1 MSKITCQGSAL
12 NIIHGEIISVTS
24 VMRKNLRWAG
34 ASIIASSSSSPSADH
49 SISLSNGNDRSPS
62 LATTSISLR
71 NSTKNENSD
80 ANVKNLKAPS
90 GGLMDGFSSLVTELR
105 ETEDIAKLDALTLL
119 SPFLAVVRSN
129 DTNGPITALA
139 LSSIDK
145 FFTYSFI
152 HSESP
157 SLVMAMSQV
166 SDAGTHCRFEAS
178 DSVSDEIVLLKIL
191 DVLQNALTGPVG
203 YILTDEAVCQMMET
217 VLSMCCQMRLSEM
230 LRRSGE
236 RTMQAMVFSIFQKLK
251 SLSPSVD
258 DRFIPDE
265 DAEETAGL
273 KERLRMSTP
282 DPLSGSIPAASSSA
296 EKGHAKSLSM
306 GHRSLIEEEDEP
318 QTDEKAPLIDS
329 EEKTPIVES
338 QILEKVSEEQE
349 GEDEMKEGK
358 AEAEEVESVVNLQ
371 PFGLPSIKELLRV
384 LVSLL
389 NPYDTQHTDAMRL
402 TSMNILITI
411 FETSGVDV
419 GQFPSLRAIVSDELC
434 KHLFQ
439 LARSENY
446 NILYSSLRCMSNLMD
461 TMRPYL
467 KIHLELLLSYLMN
480 RLLPQPTLTIHKL
493 TNGHTGTIPEFEEQ
507 LDCLTWKKVDRPGGD
522 LSIPRTSSPAPSSG
536 SRNSVMTSQQAMIA
550 TGQVRQV
557 MLEYLAHFSRA
568 PDFMVNLWV
577 NFDCNVD
584 CEDIFERLIRF
595 LARGIYALN
604 PAYANTQDSS
614 QILCL
619 DTLLAYMS
627 HMTNRMKSAPLPS
640 VDVPAPVLLARDKKG
655 KRALLEGA
663 AKFNEKPKEGLKFL
677 ESNGIIYDDLSLPRP
692 QSLALFFKTCPR
704 LDKKLLGDFISRPE
718 NLDVLKAFMTL
729 FDFRGKLASDCLRE
743 LLETF
748 RLPGESQQIARIT
761 EVFASVYVATG
772 PKDVKDEDSAYVLS
786 YSIIMLNTDQH
797 NPQNRKKMTLEDY
810 KRNLRGVNGG
820 DDFNP
825 DYLKAIY
832 ESIRKREIVMPEEHS
847 GQLGFEYAWKELQ
860 RKSKKAGLFVTCN
873 TSIFDQAMFEASW
886 RPIVSALSYAFTHF
900 NDDYMI
906 QRIIAGFQQCAT
918 LASRFQLTDVFDE
931 TVAEL
936 AQITDLVPRMSS
948 EVNFPTVK
956 ADGQTLTISP
966 LSIQFGKK
974 FKAQLAT
981 VVLFTVGSTDGS
993 AMRKGWLYI
1002 FEIIQSLFAHSLL
1015 PNELLSLPDF
1025 ANVCTIPIRPPQG
1038 QTNPP
1043 ERRADG
1049 GLLSTLSSYLLSPYA
1064 SPVDGIGREITDDD
1078 IESTLCAIDCLA
1090 SCHFAAVY
1098 NRIFTLPLELQENVV
1113 RILVELA
1120 DRRITKHNRIRINSD
1135 HYSPP
1140 SSPISSRGSYNY
1152 DPCSLFLLEL
1162 IVSVTTH
1169 EPEALHQ
1176 LWTPAFDHIS
1186 KILANSTIFSPL
1198 LIERAIAGLLRLQS
1212 IAVQKENLRDQFFI
1226 ALDVFRSLPQT
1237 ILNSVSQSMVFGV
1250 CQIALSHSKV
1260 FRTSTQWNMLFSIF
1274 TATAGIEDAAK
1285 ESFEILKKLAVGE
1298 LSPGLVVENFAPFI
1312 QALNSFAG
1320 VCGQENLKSQEPNK
1334 VEEATTSRA
1343 LEALNMIREAQE
1355 KIPSFLS
1362 EAPFGPTSS
1371 WASFWMPVL
1380 LTYGQQSIHGN
1391 REVRQ
1396 RALAYLQ
1403 RSLVAPEILLNGNI
1417 DLTVIFERVLFP
1429 VLEELLKPQVFRRD
1443 PGGMGETRLR
1453 ASGLLCKIFLHY
1465 LVQLSEQGM
1474 PRMVELWLQILGYL
1488 DRFMHSG
1495 RRDQMYEAVPENL
1508 KNVLL
1513 VMHASGF
1520 LVPPHEGPSV
1530 EESHLWNATFERI
1543 DPVLNTLKTDLFP
1556 PPPPST
1562 SVTPSQTSPT
1572 VLMNNGEDLV
1582 GDKAKT

>member
-34 ASIIASSSSSPSADH
+34 TSIIASSSSSPSADH

-329 EEKTPIVES
+329 EEKTPI
-338 QILEKVSEEQE
+338 E

-557 MLEYLAHFSRA
+557 MLEYLAHFARA

-797 NPQNRKKMTLEDY
+797 NPQTEGEKMTLEDY

-948 EVNFPTVK
+948 EVNFPT
-956 ADGQTLTISP
+956 
-966 LSIQFGKK
+966 

-1098 NRIFTLPLELQENVV
+1098 NRILNVV

-1260 FRTSTQWNMLFSIF
+1260 FRY
-1274 TATAGIEDAAK
+1274 
-1285 ESFEILKKLAVGE
+1285 LKKLAVGE

-1380 LTYGQQSIHGN
+1380 LAYGQQSIHGN

-1417 DLTVIFERVLFP
+1417 DLTVIFER
-1429 VLEELLKPQVFRRD
+1429 
-1443 PGGMGETRLR
+1443 
-1453 ASGLLCKIFLHY
+1453 
-1465 LVQLSEQGM
+1465 EQGM

-1488 DRFMHSG
+1488 DRLCIV
-1495 RRDQMYEAVPENL
+1495 YEAVPENL